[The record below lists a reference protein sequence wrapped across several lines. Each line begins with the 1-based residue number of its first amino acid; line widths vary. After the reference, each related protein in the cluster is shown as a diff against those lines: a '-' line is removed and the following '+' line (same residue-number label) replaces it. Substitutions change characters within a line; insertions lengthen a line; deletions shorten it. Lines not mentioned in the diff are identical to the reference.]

1 MLVNENKDETP
12 AVVATAA
19 VLPSATFSAFSRA
32 SGTSVVV
39 VVTTIFGDDVG
50 DDDDSVVEEDDGKG
64 TAPVPLGVVEV
75 VIEVVVVVEVV
86 AVVVLVIVEVVVV
99 VVEEVDGQ
107 GIAVTGS

>member
-50 DDDDSVVEEDDGKG
+50 NDDDSVVEEDDGKG
-64 TAPVPLGVVEV
+64 TAPVPLGVEG
-75 VIEVVVVVEVV
+75 VIEVEVVVEVV